1 MIKYYVL
8 QLEQMI
14 NMLWIIYYCLI
25 ATSEKTFLPQQVEKK
40 RYIFVKS
47 KLISLYAFTDRNC
60 FFQEMAILLIYLLK
74 EILMLLYLN
83 EQDTEETGEVILEL
97 APVSRL
103 SCKTYDTH

>member
-1 MIKYYVL
+1 M
-8 QLEQMI
+8 
-14 NMLWIIYYCLI
+14 
-25 ATSEKTFLPQQVEKK
+25 
-40 RYIFVKS
+40 KS

-60 FFQEMAILLIYLLK
+60 FFQEMGILLIYLLK

-103 SCKTYDTH
+103 SYKTYDTD